1 MATKRFG
8 YLDDFTL
15 KNTKVG
21 IGTSTANEKLEV
33 LGGTR
38 GGGAVVTGIATLTSY
53 QGFQNKNTSYT
64 ENTNITGGESG
75 SLSEVVIGAGLT
87 MSVGTGVTSGQG
99 NIKSLKVSN
108 TFNPPI
114 GSSDERPT
122 APQPGAL
129 YYNKDFRTIEYWDGK
144 LWRQVDNVT
153 TRGRGLFMGGIT
165 PTIVSKIDYI
175 SIPTTGNSNNFGD
188 LSADFYLNSS
198 FGSSIRGIS
207 GGAYPAPGTV
217 IYEYVTI
224 ASEGNSISFG
234 NLATNSVYGR
244 GAASSSTRGLL
255 AGYYPKNV
263 TIEYVEID
271 TLGNGTDFGDLT
283 DARAYPGGMASPT
296 RAVFGGGFY
305 GDAAPNAGAQT
316 SRDTIDYVTIASK
329 GDAADFGNLT
339 AHRLPFDGA
348 VSSNTRGVI
357 TSALVYQG
365 PSAPEYGQKIKDYVT
380 IASTGNAIDFGETVG
395 NKHGGTATS
404 TQTRGVFM
412 GGQSKSSPNAPVNI
426 IDYITIATTGN
437 SVDFGDMDTP
447 KRSGGGTSDSH
458 GGLGGF

>member
-1 MATKRFG
+1 M
-8 YLDDFTL
+8 
-15 KNTKVG
+15 
-21 IGTSTANEKLEV
+21 
-33 LGGTR
+33 
-38 GGGAVVTGIATLTSY
+38 
-53 QGFQNKNTSYT
+53 
-64 ENTNITGGESG
+64 
-75 SLSEVVIGAGLT
+75 
-87 MSVGTGVTSGQG
+87 G
-99 NIKSLKVSN
+99 N
-108 TFNPPI
+108 
-114 GSSDERPT
+114 
-122 APQPGAL
+122 
-129 YYNKDFRTIEYWDGK
+129 
-144 LWRQVDNVT
+144 
-153 TRGRGLFMGGIT
+153 RGRGLFMGGIT

-188 LSADFYLNSS
+188 LSADFYLNSA

-234 NLATNSVYGR
+234 NLATNSIYGR

-296 RAVFGGGFY
+296 RAVFAGGFY
-305 GDAAPNAGAQT
+305 GDAAPNTGAQT

-329 GDAADFGNLT
+329 GDAKDFGNLT

-365 PSAPEYGQKIKDYVT
+365 TGSPDYGQKIKDYVT
-380 IASTGNAIDFGETVG
+380 IASTGNAIDFGETAG

-412 GGQSKSSPNAPVNI
+412 GGQSKSSPYAPVNI

-437 SVDFGDMDTP
+437 SVDFGDIDTP
-447 KRSGGGTSDSH
+447 KRTGGGTSDSH